1 MSTNNIMR
9 ALSSGGAPRVL
20 TRNTLRRVIERVNP
34 MDGRATNTIAES
46 LVGVKALHKVADDV
60 FLNYLVKPLP
70 SPAEALRLVV
80 PGAYLSLHMVLGQCG
95 VLNNPSNLYTCVR
108 PSTSSAP
115 EGEILLVGRRFATN
129 NPAPL
134 FHVYAL
140 KPNIPNGDKLDD
152 HIDGK
157 FSYPRATPERA
168 FCDWLYLAKNDV
180 KALGA
185 EPPLDCDMHQL
196 DMDRL
201 CRVASHL
208 GVSDELECWLE
219 RHREYLL
226 DVGNASNTSEALGF

>member
-1 MSTNNIMR
+1 MR

-20 TRNTLRRVIERVNP
+20 TRGALRRVIERVNP

-60 FLNYLVKPLP
+60 FLNYLIQPMP
-70 SPAEALRLVV
+70 SPAEALRFVA

-108 PSTSSAP
+108 PSTAYSP
-115 EGEILLVGRRFATN
+115 EGEIELVGRRFATN

-134 FHVYAL
+134 FHIYAL
-140 KPNIPNGDKLDD
+140 KPNIPDGDNLAD
-152 HIDGK
+152 HVDAK

-168 FCDWLYLAKNDV
+168 FCDWLYLAKSDV

-196 DMDRL
+196 DMGRL
-201 CRVASHL
+201 NRVSTYM
-208 GVSDELECWLE
+208 GVKRQLE
-219 RHREYLL
+219 RWLDRHHEYLM
-226 DVGNASNTSEALGF
+226 DTGNDSNMSVALGF

>member
-1 MSTNNIMR
+1 MR

-20 TRNTLRRVIERVNP
+20 TRNALRRVIERVNP
-34 MDGRATNTIAES
+34 MDGRAAHTIAES

-60 FLNYLVKPLP
+60 FLNYLVTPLP

-95 VLNNPSNLYTCVR
+95 VLNNPSNLYTCVH
-108 PSTSSAP
+108 PAPATAP

-140 KPNIPNGDKLDD
+140 NPDIPRGEKSEDHLDS
-152 HIDGK
+152 K

-168 FCDWLYLAKNDV
+168 FCDWLYLAKSSV

-201 CRVASHL
+201 ARVASYMD
-208 GVSDELECWLE
+208 VSEELDMWLE

-226 DVGNASNTSEALGF
+226 DTGNDSNMSEALGF